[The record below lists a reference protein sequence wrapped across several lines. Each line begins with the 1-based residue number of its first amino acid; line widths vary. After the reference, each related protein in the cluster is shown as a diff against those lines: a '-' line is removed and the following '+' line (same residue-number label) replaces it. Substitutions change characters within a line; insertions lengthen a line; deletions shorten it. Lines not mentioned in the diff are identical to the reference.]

1 LITINGKLMSSLKII
16 IKMHNIYIDNFPDA
30 YGMITHYL
38 IKCFKERRND
48 RKNHFIFYQIINK
61 KRNKKLNLLME
72 K

>member
-1 LITINGKLMSSLKII
+1 
-16 IKMHNIYIDNFPDA
+16 MHNIYIDNFPDA

-61 KRNKKLNLLME
+61 KRKKLLKQKIKFTNGKIMRDLP
-72 K
+72 

>member
-1 LITINGKLMSSLKII
+1 MSK
-16 IKMHNIYIDNFPDA
+16 NYIDNFPDA
-30 YGMITHYL
+30 YEMITYYL

-61 KRNKKLNLLME
+61 KRKQLLRGKIKFINGEMICL